1 MANLRFSRSEEE
13 GDIVFAQV
21 SDSAGGD
28 VVLDAIWIRTDWRVW
43 FQSQYAFVKGTG
55 AAHVA
60 DSAANEGDLFD
71 PHCSLANE
79 VISTNRSRTLL
90 FPNV

>member
-43 FQSQYAFVKGTG
+43 FQSQYAFVKARARLT
-55 AAHVA
+55 
-60 DSAANEGDLFD
+60 
-71 PHCSLANE
+71 SLTAQQTKT
-79 VISTNRSRTLL
+79 ISLIL
-90 FPNV
+90 IVL